1 MNCTKN
7 PLTLNEQLEK
17 LKSRGLTI
25 NDHNK
30 AKYYLSNISY
40 YRLRAYTYPFQDNS
54 DPNHP
59 FLVDIS
65 FEDIINIYV
74 FDRHLRLIIFNIIEK
89 IEVAIR
95 TKIIYYYSLIYG
107 SHWYENPIHFKD
119 HQNFNKNINKLYEE
133 IKLLLNLN

>member
-59 FLVDIS
+59 F
-65 FEDIINIYV
+65 
-74 FDRHLRLIIFNIIEK
+74 
-89 IEVAIR
+89 
-95 TKIIYYYSLIYG
+95 
-107 SHWYENPIHFKD
+107 
-119 HQNFNKNINKLYEE
+119 
-133 IKLLLNLN
+133 